1 MGLLEIF
8 WIMLWFFLFFIW
20 IWLLISIFGDI
31 FRSDMSG
38 WSKAGWTIFVIFL
51 PLLGVL
57 VYLIVHGSAM
67 QERSMAQAAAMEKA
81 SRDYIRETAGTA
93 TSAADE
99 IAKLNDLK
107 NSGAISEDEFNA
119 AKAKLLA

>member
-1 MGLLEIF
+1 MGLLEFF
-8 WIMLWFFLFFIW
+8 WLMLWFFLFFIW

-31 FRSDMSG
+31 FRNEMSG
-38 WSKAGWTIFVIFL
+38 FAKAIWVIFVIVT

-57 VYLIVHGSAM
+57 IYLTVHGSGM
-67 QERSMAQAAAMEKA
+67 QERTMKQAAAMEKA
-81 SRDYIRETAGTA
+81 QRQYIQEAAGGAST
-93 TSAADE
+93 ADE

-107 NSGAISEDEFNA
+107 NSGAISQEEFDS

>member
-8 WIMLWFFLFFIW
+8 WIMLWFFMFFIW

-31 FRSDMSG
+31 FRSEMSG
-38 WSKAGWTIFVIFL
+38 WSKALWTIFVIFL

-57 VYLIVHGSAM
+57 IYMIANGSAM
-67 QERSMAQAAAMEKA
+67 QERSMAQAAAMDQA
-81 SRDYIRETAGTA
+81 SRAYIKEAAGSS

>member
-31 FRSDMSG
+31 FRSEMSG
-38 WSKAGWTIFVIFL
+38 WGKALWTIFVIVL

-57 VYLIVHGSAM
+57 IYMIVHGSDM
-67 QERSMAQAAAMEKA
+67 QQRSMAQAKAMEDA
-81 SRDYIRETAGTA
+81 SRQYIQEAAGAPST
-93 TSAADE
+93 ADE

-107 NSGAISEDEFNA
+107 NSGAISQEEFDS

>member
-31 FRSDMSG
+31 FRSEMSG
-38 WSKAGWTIFVIFL
+38 WSKALWTIFVIVL

-57 VYLIVHGSAM
+57 IYMVVHGSDM
-67 QERSMAQAAAMEKA
+67 QQRSMAQAQAMEDA
-81 SRDYIRETAGTA
+81 SRQYIQAAAGT
-93 TSAADE
+93 TSTADE

-107 NSGAISEDEFNA
+107 NSGAISAEEFDA

>member
-31 FRSDMSG
+31 FRSEMSG
-38 WSKAGWTIFVIFL
+38 WSKALWTIFVIVL

-57 VYLIVHGSAM
+57 IYMVVHGSDM
-67 QERSMAQAAAMEKA
+67 QQRSMAQAQAMEDA
-81 SRDYIRETAGTA
+81 SRQYIQEAAGT
-93 TSAADE
+93 TSTADE

-107 NSGAISEDEFNA
+107 SSGAISAEEFDA

>member
-1 MGLLEIF
+1 MGLLEFF
-8 WIMLWFFLFFIW
+8 WLMLWFFLFFIW

-31 FRSDMSG
+31 FRSEMG
-38 WSKAGWTIFVIFL
+38 GFSKALWVVFVIVL

-57 VYLIVHGSAM
+57 FYLIVHGGGM
-67 QERSMAQAAAMEKA
+67 QERTMKQAAAMEKA
-81 SRDYIRETAGTA
+81 QRQYIQEAAGGGST
-93 TSAADE
+93 ADE

-107 NSGAISEDEFNA
+107 NSGAISEAEFDS